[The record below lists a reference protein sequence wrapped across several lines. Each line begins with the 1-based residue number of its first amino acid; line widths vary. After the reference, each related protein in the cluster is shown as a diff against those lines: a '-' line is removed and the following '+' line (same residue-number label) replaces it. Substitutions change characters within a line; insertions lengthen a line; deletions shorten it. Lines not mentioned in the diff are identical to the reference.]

1 MYQCILRS
9 HTADAEHRANSGT
22 TVPPAGGN
30 QCTVSEHAF
39 RLTAEFFTGGGGE
52 GEGGREEGRIIS
64 KGVDCRLSY
73 GICYW

>member
-39 RLTAEFFTGGGGE
+39 RLTAEFFTGGGG
-52 GEGGREEGRIIS
+52 GGEEGRIIS
-64 KGVDCRLSY
+64 KGVDY
-73 GICYW
+73 NMGFVIGD

>member
-39 RLTAEFFTGGGGE
+39 RLTAEFFTGGGGGRGK
-52 GEGGREEGRIIS
+52 GEERREE
-64 KGVDCRLSY
+64 
-73 GICYW
+73 

>member
-39 RLTAEFFTGGGGE
+39 RLTAKFFTGGGG
-52 GEGGREEGRIIS
+52 GVGGRGKRGGKNNFKGGR
-64 KGVDCRLSY
+64 L
-73 GICYW
+73 

>member
-39 RLTAEFFTGGGGE
+39 RLTAKFFTRE
-52 GEGGREEGRIIS
+52 GGGREEGRIIS
-64 KGVDCRLSY
+64 KGVDY
-73 GICYW
+73 NVGFVIGVKI

>member
-39 RLTAEFFTGGGGE
+39 RLTAKFFTGGGRGGRGK
-52 GEGGREEGRIIS
+52 GEGGRE
-64 KGVDCRLSY
+64 KGEERREE
-73 GICYW
+73 

>member
-30 QCTVSEHAF
+30 QFTVSEHAF
-39 RLTAEFFTGGGGE
+39 RLTAKFFTGVGGGR
-52 GEGGREEGRIIS
+52 GKGGREEGRIIS
-64 KGVDCRLSY
+64 KGVDCRL
-73 GICYW
+73 

>member
-52 GEGGREEGRIIS
+52 EGRIIS
-64 KGVDCRLSY
+64 KGVDY
-73 GICYW
+73 NMGFVIGD

>member
-39 RLTAEFFTGGGGE
+39 RLTAKFFTGVGGGE
-52 GEGGREEGRIIS
+52 GERGKRGGKNNFKGGR
-64 KGVDCRLSY
+64 L
-73 GICYW
+73 

>member
-39 RLTAEFFTGGGGE
+39 RLTAEFFTGGGRGK
-52 GEGGREEGRIIS
+52 GEGGRGKRGGKNNFKGGR
-64 KGVDCRLSY
+64 L
-73 GICYW
+73 

>member
-39 RLTAEFFTGGGGE
+39 RLTAKFFTGGGG
-52 GEGGREEGRIIS
+52 GEGGRGKRGGKNNFKGGR
-64 KGVDCRLSY
+64 L
-73 GICYW
+73 

>member
-39 RLTAEFFTGGGGE
+39 RLTAEFFTGGGE
-52 GEGGREEGRIIS
+52 GEEGRIIS
-64 KGVDCRLSY
+64 KGVDY
-73 GICYW
+73 NMGFVIGD